1 MSFKRVLSFVV
12 FFSFISAHIAPAQ
25 SLTEGPP
32 RVDRNSKKY
41 SLDRNSKKYSLG
53 REWRMDSENGLGD
66 FVAGYY
72 PGAVMIPVNLWGA
85 TKTSG
90 LFRVPKNTTLSTLL
104 SYARG
109 PTEDAELDE
118 VKIKRVSGAKEQ
130 VFKVDVEKIFDD
142 PAQNDVILHPNDI
155 VYVVPKKTYID
166 PRLVYLVAFIASIA
180 SIGVAGVTIYDR
192 TR

>member
-1 MSFKRVLSFVV
+1 MFFKRAV
-12 FFSFISAHIAPAQ
+12 SFIVCFSVVSSQLAQAQ
-25 SLTEGPP
+25 SLSEGAP
-32 RVDRNSKKY
+32 RIERNPRKY
-41 SLDRNSKKYSLG
+41 
-53 REWRMDSENGLGD
+53 GLGGD
-66 FVAGYY
+66 WNNQAEGGLGEFTAGYY

-90 LFRVPKNTTLSTLL
+90 QFKIPKNTTLTTLL

-109 PTEDAELDE
+109 PTDDAELDE
-118 VKIKRVSGAKEQ
+118 VKIKRVSDNKEK
-130 VFKVDVEKIFDD
+130 VFTVDVEKIFDN
-142 PAQNDVILHPNDI
+142 PAQNDVVLQPNDI

-192 TR
+192 TK

>member
-1 MSFKRVLSFVV
+1 MSFKRALSFVI
-12 FFSFISAHIAPAQ
+12 FLSFISAHIAPAQ
-25 SLTEGPP
+25 SLSDGPP
-32 RVDRNSKKY
+32 RVDPK
-41 SLDRNSKKYSLG
+41 LKKYSLG
-53 REWRMDSENGLGD
+53 NDWRVGNENGLGD
-66 FVAGYY
+66 FIAGYY

-90 LFRVPKNTTLSTLL
+90 LFRVPKNTTLTTLL

-118 VKIKRVSGAKEQ
+118 VKIKRVSGSKEQ
-130 VFKVDVEKIFDD
+130 VFKVDVEKIFDN
-142 PAQNDVILHPNDI
+142 PAENDVILQPNDI

-192 TR
+192 SR